1 MAPVM
6 DTSIKIGTRT
16 YGTDD
21 AKLPTMGARIPFSGS
36 PAFQE
41 WDEVTGNVLR
51 EIRGNLNYYQTGDM
65 TSILSGTLNETIT
78 TDHNYTLN
86 GNLTSTVVQ
95 STNVSH
101 FGPHMQLNGNT
112 RTEHFT
118 GVTTRNYQGD
128 LVETHPESWLQSFKD
143 CFHRYDLRVT
153 LYDIAKLDVCTTATT
168 INGAKFDLSMWKG
181 DISVFRMDTKAIDVK
196 IAAIKTAIRLTS
208 AKLMV
213 TGALIAMLRFGTPFK
228 PNALPAPTP
237 ITPFD

>member
-65 TSILSGTLNETIT
+65 TSILSGTLN
-78 TDHNYTLN
+78 
-86 GNLTSTVVQ
+86 
-95 STNVSH
+95 
-101 FGPHMQLNGNT
+101 
-112 RTEHFT
+112 
-118 GVTTRNYQGD
+118 
-128 LVETHPESWLQSFKD
+128 LQSFKD